1 MFYFAIMLN
10 MREKIELKLLRII
23 KNDEIYERNQSQLF
37 QLVLINIE
45 NLD

>member
-10 MREKIELKLLRII
+10 MREKIELKLVRII